1 MVLRDIPKLMD
12 EPTAGLDPKE
22 RVRLRNLL
30 ADLAK
35 DRIVLLSTHI
45 VSDVESIADR
55 VFLMKQGAFVLE
67 GTVAQLV
74 EKMQGRVWEYAVPD
88 HLVHRA
94 EQEYA
99 VANLRHEGGQTVLRI
114 VADAPPGPEARACT
128 PVLEDLYLY
137 HFSGETEAQ

>member
-74 EKMQGRVWEYAVPD
+74 EKMQSGTNIALITDAGTPGIC
-88 HLVHRA
+88 RA
-94 EQEYA
+94 GPSGTPCRA
-99 VANLRHEGGQTVLRI
+99 GICRGKP
-114 VADAPPGPEARACT
+114 AP
-128 PVLEDLYLY
+128 
-137 HFSGETEAQ
+137 